1 MKLRSTLFALAAVV
15 LLQAA
20 CLAQNTP
27 TEDPA
32 LTAVRDYVKSVND
45 FAEKQGG
52 PHLIVADVSEYNE
65 DSKPV
70 WKKYSSEEQLE
81 NAREG
86 EESYTIAYIWFQ
98 ENVPVAVNFT
108 YSSPSGDWAL
118 YVEYVFR
125 ADGSVAGIRRELRTF
140 QGNIAVTNISFLD
153 EKGKLL
159 KETTEFADL
168 ETQKPVPP
176 TKNYAD
182 IDVEIYKNLKD
193 LPFAAELAV
202 SGKQ

>member
-1 MKLRSTLFALAAVV
+1 MKLISTLFAAAAIF

-27 TEDPA
+27 AEDPS
-32 LTAVRDYVKSVND
+32 LTAARDYVKTVND

-52 PHLIVADVSEYNE
+52 PQLIIADVSDYNE

-70 WKKYSSEEQLE
+70 WKKYASEEALE
-81 NAREG
+81 KARED

-98 ENVPVAVNFT
+98 EDVPVAVNFT

-125 ADGSVAGIRRELRTF
+125 ADGSAAGIRRELRTF
-140 QGNIAVTNISFLD
+140 QGNIIVTNISFLD
-153 EKGKLL
+153 EKGKVL
-159 KETTEFADL
+159 KETTEFSDL
-168 ETQKPVPP
+168 ETQKPVTP
-176 TKNYAD
+176 TKDYAD
-182 IDVEIYKNLKD
+182 IDVELYKSVKK
-193 LPFAAELAV
+193 LPFASELAV